1 MCGDLPGSGAYLD
14 HTVCTCMC
22 ALIIVFWIWPQKT
35 TSSKPTL
42 YTNRALCCLKLEN
55 WSQVVQD
62 CEKAVQLDPSSIK
75 AHFYKGQALIE
86 LGKYDGAIVSLKK
99 GACMNTIKVVII
111 SHSLFLTYNS
121 HIILLYY
128 SIAILIF
135 LPRAHVQGVK

>member
-1 MCGDLPGSGAYLD
+1 MGTCPGVGACLG
-14 HTVCTCMC
+14 HTIRMC

-99 GACMNTIKVVII
+99 GVCMDTIKVVII
-111 SHSLFLTYNS
+111 SHSLFLTYTVDRE
-121 HIILLYY
+121 
-128 SIAILIF
+128 IF
-135 LPRAHVQGVK
+135 VVKNFSPTTFSDEN